1 MAIKTKDFMAFK
13 AETVSED
20 GFFSGYCNVFDVED
34 SNGDVVRK
42 GAFVDSLNDWQAK
55 GKMPPFLWQH
65 DKATVL
71 GVWTKLFED
80 EKGLYGEGQLL
91 INDVAKAK
99 EAHALLKHGAIDGL
113 SIGYYVK
120 EYSIDNE
127 KHVYNL
133 LKLDLRE
140 ISIVT
145 FPANIDSRID
155 AVKSHLAKGELPSLS
170 DFEKFLREAGFSKS
184 QATAIAGHGLR
195 QLLGEPV
202 VKETAADQ
210 DAKRALEIL
219 KNLNI

>member
-1 MAIKTKDFMAFK
+1 MAIQTKDFMNFK

-34 SNGDVVRK
+34 SYGDVVRK
-42 GAFVDSLNDWQAK
+42 GAFVDSLNEWQAK
-55 GKMPPFLWQH
+55 GKLPPILWQH

-71 GVWTKLFED
+71 GVWTKLYED

-145 FPANIDSRID
+145 FPANTDSRID